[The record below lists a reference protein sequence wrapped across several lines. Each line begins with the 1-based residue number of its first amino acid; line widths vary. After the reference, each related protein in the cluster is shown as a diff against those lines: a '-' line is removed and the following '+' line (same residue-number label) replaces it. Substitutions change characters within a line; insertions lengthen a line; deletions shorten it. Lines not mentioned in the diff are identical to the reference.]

1 MSFRRLN
8 RWELLAMVAALALLL
23 VMALDWYTDKTA
35 QFDRF
40 LQHQIVTPLNNQ
52 TDPSPAAILN
62 SDAAH
67 REKNAWQASAAI
79 DRIILIALLAAAG
92 LAIAAGFR
100 RATGGRGPPRLS
112 ALATVVGLFGS
123 VLVLYRIFQP
133 PGPNYAAVVRIGAPL
148 GLVCVG
154 LLTLGSRLS
163 TLRQRDEPVSEPA
176 EPEVA
181 APAS

>member
-1 MSFRRLN
+1 MTFRRLN

-40 LQHQIVTPLNNQ
+40 LQHQIVPQVNNQ

-62 SDAAH
+62 SDASH
-67 REKNAWQASAAI
+67 REKNAWQASGFI
-79 DRIILIALLAAAG
+79 DRVILIALLASAA
-92 LAIAAGFR
+92 LAIAAGFY
-100 RATGGRGPPRLS
+100 RATGSRGPPRLS
-112 ALATVVGLFGS
+112 AMATVVGLVAS

-133 PGPNYAAVVRIGAPL
+133 PGPNYAAVVKVGAPL

-154 LLTLGSRLS
+154 LLTLGSRIA
-163 TLRQRDEPVSEPA
+163 TLRERAQPA
-176 EPEVA
+176 ETPEPEVA
-181 APAS
+181 APVS